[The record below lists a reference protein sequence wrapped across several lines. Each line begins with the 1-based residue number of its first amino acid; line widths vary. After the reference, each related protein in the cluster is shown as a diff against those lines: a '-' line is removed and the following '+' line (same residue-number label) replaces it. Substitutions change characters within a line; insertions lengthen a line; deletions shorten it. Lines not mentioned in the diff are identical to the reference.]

1 MKNESPLIIQP
12 THDPLW
18 HHDVSP
24 AGVCKQASKAK
35 QSTVEARHDMRAP
48 SNKPG
53 DETQSRVG
61 ADMQR
66 WQWKQSKQWKQWK

>member
-1 MKNESPLIIQP
+1 MTRCGIMMYHLLAYASK
-12 THDPLW
+12 
-18 HHDVSP
+18 
-24 AGVCKQASKAK
+24 AKQSKAKQSKAK

-48 SNKPG
+48 SNKLG

-66 WQWKQSKQWKQWK
+66 WQWK

>member
-1 MKNESPLIIQP
+1 MTRCGIMMYHLLAYAS
-12 THDPLW
+12 
-18 HHDVSP
+18 
-24 AGVCKQASKAK
+24 KQSKAK
-35 QSTVEARHDMRAP
+35 HSRVEARHDMRAP
-48 SNKPG
+48 SNKLG